1 MAQPEPKKSP
11 PSRLQKG
18 LPPVKVPQSWSPRR
32 IIIWLFVGL
41 LFVPLL
47 FNIFFAADQNSIPL
61 SQLLNDIR
69 SEQIRRVEVT
79 GAEVKMIYEDGT
91 EKNSLMEP
99 GQDLVQLLNTVGVDP
114 TAIEIEVQDMSA
126 SGMIWDVLINVLP
139 LLLMV
144 GFFLFLFRQARGS
157 QGDMMGF
164 GKSKAKFFVKGKQDV
179 KFADVGGM
187 QEAKQ
192 ELEEIVDFLKNPE
205 KYKKVG
211 ARTPKGALLVGPA
224 GTGKCVTGDTTV
236 WTNKGLMEIQEI
248 PRYYFVDPTS
258 HQVYGAGLDS
268 FDVKKVAS
276 QEAFASHWY
285 DLGEQETISL
295 QLGQGFDIEGT
306 PEHPVVVMD
315 ETGTLQFRRL
325 DAIKEGDAV
334 ALQYGQERF
343 GSLDLV
349 DKDTAYL
356 MGILTGDGNLSHS
369 SRIGLTSIDEEIV
382 TFFKKYVE
390 ERYPQSRITPNGQ
403 SYLVASWDFK
413 RFLYQVGMSYLL
425 SFDKIV
431 PPTILQ
437 APREIQVSFL
447 QGLFDADGS
456 VETKRAAFEYT
467 TVSKKMARQVQ
478 MMLLNLGVVASLNI
492 KGRTEKGYYRSVY
505 RITLTGSAFVAFAKK
520 VNFRLT
526 RKKQLVQ
533 VHVQKMT
540 RVNTNIDLIPGISEL
555 VQRSWKTLSL
565 QHLST
570 EKLSKTIDKVRRRGR
585 ISRETLREYVA
596 QARELAITVPS
607 LEYFEQL
614 ISENL
619 FFVPVM
625 SKKLGYQR
633 VYDFTVP
640 GTHSFLGN
648 GLINHNTLLAR
659 AVAGEAGVP
668 YLSIAGSEFME
679 MLVGVGAARARD
691 LFETAKKMSPAIIFI
706 DEIDAIGRMRGHGG
720 GMGGHDE
727 REQTL
732 NQILVEMD
740 GFSPN
745 DNVIVLAA
753 TNRGDM
759 LDPALT
765 RPGRFDRRITL
776 TLPDIEERMR
786 ILKIHAANKPVA
798 KEVNWQSIGKR
809 TVGFSG
815 ADLENML
822 NEAAILIARE
832 SRTEINNK
840 DMEEA
845 ALKVKLGP
853 SKKRLQSERERR
865 MTAYHEAG
873 HAIVAH
879 FLPDAD
885 RVHRISIVSRGM
897 ALGFTLTPPE
907 QDKYQ
912 QTKSELLATM
922 AVLLGGRAAEDIFF
936 DELTGGA
943 SNDIEKVTNIA
954 RAMVLDYGMSKLGP
968 LNFGPQY
975 DSSTY
980 ARAAGET
987 HQVSDRVQAE
997 VDAEMQRMV
1006 AEAEAIT
1013 RKLIIKYRKA
1023 MDKVVERLMDVETLE
1038 AEEFEAVVGHKK
1050 VVRDV
1055 DGKVKTE

>member
-1 MAQPEPKKSP
+1 MAQQESKKTP

-32 IIIWLFVGL
+32 IIMWLFVGL
-41 LFVPLL
+41 LFLPLL
-47 FNIFFAADQNSIPL
+47 FNIFFGADQNSIPL

-79 GAEVKMIYEDGT
+79 GAEVKMIYQDGT
-91 EKNSLMEP
+91 ERSSLMEP

-224 GTGKCVTGDTTV
+224 GTGK
-236 WTNKGLMEIQEI
+236 
-248 PRYYFVDPTS
+248 
-258 HQVYGAGLDS
+258 
-268 FDVKKVAS
+268 
-276 QEAFASHWY
+276 
-285 DLGEQETISL
+285 
-295 QLGQGFDIEGT
+295 
-306 PEHPVVVMD
+306 
-315 ETGTLQFRRL
+315 
-325 DAIKEGDAV
+325 
-334 ALQYGQERF
+334 
-343 GSLDLV
+343 
-349 DKDTAYL
+349 
-356 MGILTGDGNLSHS
+356 
-369 SRIGLTSIDEEIV
+369 
-382 TFFKKYVE
+382 
-390 ERYPQSRITPNGQ
+390 
-403 SYLVASWDFK
+403 
-413 RFLYQVGMSYLL
+413 
-425 SFDKIV
+425 
-431 PPTILQ
+431 
-437 APREIQVSFL
+437 
-447 QGLFDADGS
+447 
-456 VETKRAAFEYT
+456 
-467 TVSKKMARQVQ
+467 
-478 MMLLNLGVVASLNI
+478 
-492 KGRTEKGYYRSVY
+492 
-505 RITLTGSAFVAFAKK
+505 
-520 VNFRLT
+520 
-526 RKKQLVQ
+526 
-533 VHVQKMT
+533 
-540 RVNTNIDLIPGISEL
+540 
-555 VQRSWKTLSL
+555 
-565 QHLST
+565 
-570 EKLSKTIDKVRRRGR
+570 
-585 ISRETLREYVA
+585 
-596 QARELAITVPS
+596 
-607 LEYFEQL
+607 
-614 ISENL
+614 
-619 FFVPVM
+619 
-625 SKKLGYQR
+625 
-633 VYDFTVP
+633 
-640 GTHSFLGN
+640 
-648 GLINHNTLLAR
+648 TLLAR

-765 RPGRFDRRITL
+765 RPGRFDRRVTL

-1038 AEEFEAVVGHKK
+1038 AEEFEEVVGHKK